1 VTNGRV
7 RVTTDRQTDDLKCSE
22 KTTPAVKHSADKRRT
37 RRAGLSQSLH
47 RKVFGRDLFKKRK
60 DGGYLETGRGAGYGP
75 LAHLIILLFLREVSE
90 LLTERLNT
98 KEVSW
103 KGEFYPDYDRI

>member
-1 VTNGRV
+1 M
-7 RVTTDRQTDDLKCSE
+7 
-22 KTTPAVKHSADKRRT
+22 
-37 RRAGLSQSLH
+37 
-47 RKVFGRDLFKKRK
+47 FGRDLLKKRK
-60 DGGYLETGRGAGYGP
+60 DGGHLETGRGAGYGP

-103 KGEFYPDYDRI
+103 KGEFYTDYDRIGLQDNIRSVLWSCQAPTQKKGRIT